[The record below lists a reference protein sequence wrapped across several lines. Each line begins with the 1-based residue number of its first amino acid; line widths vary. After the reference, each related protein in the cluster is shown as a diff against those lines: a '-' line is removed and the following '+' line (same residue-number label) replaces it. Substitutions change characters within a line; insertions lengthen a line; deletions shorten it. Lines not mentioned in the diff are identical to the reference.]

1 MLTFGFKVTRHVMT
15 VCILA
20 SLYSLQG
27 CGGGGDDGP
36 PRASVSG
43 SVTINGKP
51 VEGLEVHFINPDYP
65 NNGSFGVTDSEGK
78 FKFVK
83 GAVVG
88 LNNVFFS
95 KVEGGD
101 PGILNEEG
109 MDETQLEAMNAG
121 QPRARKSETG
131 PKQIVPAE
139 YTAEASKLTF
149 EVPSGGTSKANF
161 EL

>member
-1 MLTFGFKVTRHVMT
+1 MLSVDFQVTRHVMT
-15 VCILA
+15 VCILF
-20 SLYSLQG
+20 LIFSLQG
-27 CGGGGDDGP
+27 CGGGADDGP

-51 VEGLEVHFINPDYP
+51 VEGLEVHFINPDHP
-65 NNGSFGVTDSEGK
+65 NNGTFGVTDSKGK
-78 FKFVK
+78 YKFVK

-101 PGILNEEG
+101 PSFLNEEG
-109 MDETQLEAMNAG
+109 MDETQLEAMNIG
-121 QPRARKSETG
+121 GPQSRKSDTG
-131 PKQIVPAE
+131 PKQIVPKE
-139 YTAEASKLTF
+139 YTAGASKLTF
-149 EVPSGGTSKANF
+149 EVPAGGTSKANF